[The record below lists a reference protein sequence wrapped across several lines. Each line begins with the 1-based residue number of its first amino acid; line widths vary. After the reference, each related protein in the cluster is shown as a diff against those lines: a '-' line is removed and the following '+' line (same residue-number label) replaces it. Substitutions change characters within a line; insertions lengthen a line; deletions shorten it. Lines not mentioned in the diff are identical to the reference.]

1 MFRPRVIPCLL
12 LSGRGLVK
20 TTAFKAPRYLGDPR
34 NTVRIFNE
42 KEVDELV
49 LLDIRATVSDK
60 RPEFELI
67 EEIVA
72 EAFMPIGYGGGI
84 RSLEECSRIFA
95 LGVEKVVLNSHAV
108 HNPAFVTQVAKE
120 FGSQSIVVSIDAKKK
135 LLGGFQVVT
144 HAGSRAT
151 GHDARQLARVMQDA
165 GAGEILIQSID
176 RDGTMKGY
184 QLDLIKEVVDAVTIP
199 VVACGGAGSIADL
212 EAAVRIGG
220 ASAAAAGSMFVFH
233 GRHKAVLVS
242 FPSRQELAG
251 MGTTLLSTSP
261 QQLNENLV

>member
-1 MFRPRVIPCLL
+1 LL

-20 TTAFKAPRYLGDPR
+20 TTGFKDPRYLGDPR

-60 RPEFELI
+60 RPQFDLI

-84 RSLEECSRIFA
+84 RSLAECSRIFE
-95 LGVEKVVLNSHAV
+95 LGVEKIVLNTIAV
-108 HNPAFVTQVAKE
+108 QNPDFVTQAARE
-120 FGSQSIVVSIDAKKK
+120 FGSQSVVVSLDARKK
-135 LLGGFQVVT
+135 LLSGYSVFT
-144 HAGSRAT
+144 HAGTKST
-151 GHDARQLARVMQDA
+151 GRDPASMAKTMEDA
-165 GAGEILIQSID
+165 GAGELLVQSID

-184 QLDLIKEVVDAVTIP
+184 QLDLVRDVVDAVSVP
-199 VVACGGAGSIADL
+199 VVACGGAGSVADL
-212 EAAVRIGG
+212 EAAVNAG

-233 GRHKAVLVS
+233 GRHRAVLIS
-242 FPSRQELAG
+242 FPTPQELAG
-251 MGTTLLSTSP
+251 LGARQESTSV
-261 QQLNENLV
+261 QT